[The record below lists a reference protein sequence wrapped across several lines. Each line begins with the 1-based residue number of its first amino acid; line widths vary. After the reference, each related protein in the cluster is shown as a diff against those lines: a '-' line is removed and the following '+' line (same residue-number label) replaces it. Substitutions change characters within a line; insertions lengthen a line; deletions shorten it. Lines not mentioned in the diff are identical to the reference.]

1 MGVIGP
7 GPQSPTQIL
16 VVFRVRSCRLTKGV
30 VLVGATGVEITIG
43 NSQNDFF
50 YVLLDQTNTQNWTIQ
65 VRTRHDPPTD
75 ATIFVAGT
83 GSGV

>member
-1 MGVIGP
+1 M
-7 GPQSPTQIL
+7 
-16 VVFRVRSCRLTKGV
+16 TKGV